1 MSLIL
6 KNTSKTYDCMVA
18 SIGIIYLNIYTHLF
32 FFYIGTIVHLFEI
45 HVCIEEETHQKSN
58 IDMVA
63 FNHKLTVLAIRE
75 IENVNTKYVYNIPII
90 VLLSYSL
97 HFDMRHKRNIGISD
111 AFDGCSPFF
120 CKF

>member
-6 KNTSKTYDCMVA
+6 KYTCKAYDCMVA
-18 SIGIIYLNIYTHLF
+18 SIGIIYLNIHVYKHI

-63 FNHKLTVLAIRE
+63 FNHNLTVPAIKE
-75 IENVNTKYVYNIPII
+75 IESVH
-90 VLLSYSL
+90 L
-97 HFDMRHKRNIGISD
+97 
-111 AFDGCSPFF
+111 
-120 CKF
+120 